1 MKSAEDRQTAERDDM
16 DGKTWWQHLRHVRK
30 RRFALLAL
38 LVFMTTGFIV
48 GGFVRYTE
56 ATAALARGYDRGLK
70 ADAIVVLTGGAKRIE
85 QAVSLL
91 QSGHGQRLLISGVNP
106 GTSRTTLARMTDT
119 DRRLFDCCVDIDM
132 AALDTV
138 GNAQEAIRWAKDH
151 GFDDLIL
158 VTSDYHME
166 RSIVEFERVGGL
178 KSITPVAVRRDD
190 FWQDD
195 SLPTT
200 SGLKVLMTE
209 YVKLMAARLRASF
222 DGTDAPVAISVAAVA
237 VRQD

>member
-1 MKSAEDRQTAERDDM
+1 MEGR
-16 DGKTWWQHLRHVRK
+16 TWWQHLRQVRK

-38 LVFMTTGFIV
+38 LVFMTTGFIL

-56 ATAALARGYDRGLK
+56 ATAALSRGYDRGLK

-91 QSGHGQRLLISGVNP
+91 QSGRGQRLLISGVNP

-158 VTSDYHME
+158 VTSDYHMPRAMLE
-166 RSIVEFERVGGL
+166 LGSAL
-178 KSITPVAVRRDD
+178 PDTTLQAYPVATPGFDARGWWRNVREVQRTHAG
-190 FWQDD
+190 
-195 SLPTT
+195 LPVLHWIELLDPVT
-200 SGLKVLMTE
+200 S
-209 YVKLMAARLRASF
+209 A
-222 DGTDAPVAISVAAVA
+222 
-237 VRQD
+237 

>member
-132 AALDTV
+132 AALDPK
-138 GNAQEAIRWAKDH
+138 R
-151 GFDDLIL
+151 
-158 VTSDYHME
+158 
-166 RSIVEFERVGGL
+166 
-178 KSITPVAVRRDD
+178 
-190 FWQDD
+190 
-195 SLPTT
+195 
-200 SGLKVLMTE
+200 
-209 YVKLMAARLRASF
+209 
-222 DGTDAPVAISVAAVA
+222 AISVRIVSRASASSATRTSAQPDCSTWTSAPPMSRLERFWDLAPLMSAAPA
-237 VRQD
+237 MTM

>member
-1 MKSAEDRQTAERDDM
+1 MKPAEDRQTAEKGQLEGR
-16 DGKTWWQHLRHVRK
+16 TWWQHLRHVRK

-38 LVFMTTGFIV
+38 LVVMTTGFIL

-56 ATAALARGYDRGLK
+56 ATAALARGGDRLLK
-70 ADAIVVLTGGAKRIE
+70 ADAIVVLTGGANRIQ

-119 DRRLFDCCVDIDM
+119 DRRLFDCCVDIDV

-138 GNAQEAIRWAKDH
+138 GNAQEATRWAKDH
-151 GFDDLIL
+151 GFDELIL

-200 SGLKVLMTE
+200 SGLKVLLTE
-209 YVKLMAARLRASF
+209 YVKLMAARLRASL
-222 DGTDAPVAISVAAVA
+222 DGADAPIAVAAAA